1 MKVYSYFLIT
11 LASIFFIGCC
21 SCKNSIGEVRN
32 LTFNDEKVE
41 ARVGDTINISLDYPP
56 TAGFE
61 WKLENNDKEFL
72 ALTDNKS
79 HIKIDNSN
87 LYRNIWS
94 FVCIKTGKTT
104 LEFKMKREMNK
115 GKGFNED
122 LVKSFEIIIKE

>member
-1 MKVYSYFLIT
+1 MKVYKYFLIF
-11 LASIFFIGCC
+11 LASVFLIGCC

-32 LTFNDEKVE
+32 LSFNDEKVE

-61 WKLENNDKEFL
+61 WKLDYSEKEYL

-79 HIKIDNSN
+79 HVKIDNSN
-87 LYRNIWS
+87 MFRNIWS
-94 FVCIKTGKTT
+94 FVCSKTGKTKID
-104 LEFKMKREMNK
+104 FKMKREMNK
-115 GKGFNED
+115 GKGFNDD